1 MKGYLVDMTIG
12 QVLERNARD
21 YPDHEALIYPST
33 GKRYTWRTLNEEVDL
48 LAKGLLALG
57 VKAGDRLTMWATNV
71 PEWLN
76 TCYATS
82 KIGAIF
88 VTANTHYRL
97 SEIEYLLSQS
107 ESHYVFL
114 IPGFRGF
121 SYVDALLGIAPEI
134 TAGGRDE
141 NFKSEKLP
149 FLKKAIYLGPEESL
163 PPGFVSYNE
172 ILRLG
177 EGYPH
182 EEFLKISSSQKV
194 DDVVNMQYT
203 SGTTGFPKG
212 VMLTHQN
219 IVTDGYWIGYHQNL
233 GPEDRVCIPVPLF
246 HCFGLVLGAMAAL
259 NHASAM
265 IILDIYSAFD
275 ILVNVEKEKCTGLYG
290 VPTMFITLLEQKS
303 FGKFDLT
310 SLRTGIM
317 AGSPCP
323 IKTMRET
330 IDRMHMKDITICYG
344 MTETSPVVSQT
355 TSTDSLEKKVGTVGR
370 AMPGVELRIVNPE
383 TWETLPKGQI
393 GEVVVRGYVNMK
405 GYYNLPEATAS
416 ILDKDGWI
424 HTGDLGM
431 FDEDDYLVITG
442 RWKDMII
449 RAGENIYPSE
459 VEEAIR
465 SMPGIRDVAVVAVPS
480 KLHGEE
486 LGAFLIVVEGGSPI
500 GLKEVRAYLR
510 PRIAGY
516 KIPRYVTMV
525 DAFPLTASGK
535 IQKFKLRETAAEL
548 WAR

>member
-1 MKGYLVDMTIG
+1 MTIG
-12 QVLERNARD
+12 QVLERNATE
-21 YPDHEALIYPST
+21 YPDRDALIYPGT
-33 GKRYTWRTLNEEVDL
+33 GKRHTWGSLNEEVDL
-48 LAKGLLALG
+48 LARGLLALG
-57 VKAGDRLTMWATNV
+57 VRTGDRLTMWATNV
-71 PEWLN
+71 PQWLT
-76 TCYATS
+76 TCYATA

-107 ESHYVFL
+107 ESHYACL

-121 SYVDALLGIAPEI
+121 SYVDALMGIAPEL
-134 TAGGRDE
+134 AEKGRDPD
-141 NFKSEKLP
+141 FKSERLP
-149 FLKKAIYLGPEESL
+149 FLKKAIFLGPEEKL
-163 PPGFVSYNE
+163 PPGFVSYDE
-172 ILRLG
+172 ILRMG
-177 EGYPH
+177 EGYPL
-182 EEFLKISSSQKV
+182 EDFLRISKEQKV

-219 IVTDGYWIGYHQNL
+219 IVTNGYWIGYHQ
-233 GPEDRVCIPVPLF
+233 GFTVDDRICIPVPLF

-259 NHASAM
+259 NHAAAM
-265 IILDIYSAFD
+265 IVLDIYSAFD

-303 FGKFDLT
+303 FDKFDLT

-330 IDRMHMKDITICYG
+330 IERMHMRDITICYG

-355 TSTDSLEKKVGTVGR
+355 TKDDTLEKKVATVGR
-370 AMPGVELRIVNPE
+370 TMPGVELKIVDPE
-383 TWETLPKGQI
+383 TRRELPKGEV
-393 GEVVVRGYVNMK
+393 GEVAARGYVNMK
-405 GYYNLPEATAS
+405 GYYNLPDATAA
-416 ILDKDGWI
+416 ILDEEGWI

-431 FDEDDYLVITG
+431 FDPDDFLVITG

-465 SMPGIRDVAVVAVPS
+465 TMPGVRDVAVVAVPS

-486 LGAFLIVVEGGSPI
+486 LGAFIIAEENIPPI

-516 KIPRYVTMV
+516 KIPRYVKTIDV
-525 DAFPLTASGK
+525 FPLTASGK
-535 IQKFKLRETAAEL
+535 IQKFKLREMAAEL

>member
-1 MKGYLVDMTIG
+1 MTIG
-12 QVLERNARD
+12 QVLERNAEI
-21 YPDHEALIYPST
+21 YPDYDALIYPGT
-33 GKRYTWRTLNEEVDL
+33 GKRYTWKSLNEEVDL
-48 LAKGLLALG
+48 LAKGLLKLG
-57 VKAGDRLTMWATNV
+57 VKTGDRLTMWATNV
-71 PEWLN
+71 PQWLT
-76 TCYATS
+76 TCYATA

-107 ESHYVFL
+107 ESHYVCL
-114 IPGFRGF
+114 IEGFRGF
-121 SYVDALLGIAPEI
+121 SYVKALTDIAPEI
-134 TAGGRDE
+134 ALKGDDE
-141 NFKSEKLP
+141 ELRSKKLP
-149 FLKKAIYLGPEESL
+149 FLKKAIFLGPQDKL
-163 PPGFVSYNE
+163 PQGFTGYDE
-172 ILRLG
+172 ILELG
-177 EGYPH
+177 KSYPR
-182 EEFLKISSSQKV
+182 EDFLKISRAQKV

-219 IVTDGYWIGYHQNL
+219 IVTNGYWIGYHQ
-233 GPEDRVCIPVPLF
+233 GFTQDDRICIPVPLF

-259 NHASAM
+259 NHAAAM
-265 IILDIYSAFD
+265 IVLDIYSAFD
-275 ILVNVEKEKCTGLYG
+275 ILVNVQKERCTGLYG

-303 FGKFDLT
+303 FDKFDLT

-330 IDRMHMKDITICYG
+330 IDRMHMKEITICYG

-355 TSTDSLEKKVGTVGR
+355 TKSDTLEKKVGTVGR
-370 AMPGVELRIVNPE
+370 AMPGVELKIVNPE
-383 TWETLPKGQI
+383 TRKELPKGEI
-393 GEVVVRGYVNMK
+393 GEVAVKGYVNML
-405 GYYNLPEATAS
+405 GYYNLPEATAE
-416 ILDKDGWI
+416 IMDKDGWI

-431 FDEDDYLVITG
+431 FDQDDYLVITG

-486 LGAFLIVVEGGSPI
+486 LGTFIIVDESSPSL
-500 GLKEVRAYLR
+500 GLKEIKAYLR

-516 KIPRYVTMV
+516 KIPRYVKTLDV
-525 DAFPLTASGK
+525 FPLTASGK
-535 IQKFKLRETAAEL
+535 IQKFKLREMAKEL